1 MTKWK
6 RLRRRKERK
15 RTEELRGSKAEEK
28 PEEQTFRL
36 KQERERVEFE
46 KQLALTESEKTSGN
60 IQYSQETEKLDNT
73 KNSKPT
79 TILAQI
85 PRYAYLLAIFALLS
99 GVFFPLITPGIPF
112 DHVIQGVATLFLGL
126 AGGILLFKATTSDN
140 RRGILIAIGFA
151 LITICLVLVYHIK
164 ETFTSLYF

>member
-6 RLRRRKERK
+6 RLRKLREKK
-15 RTEELRGSKAEEK
+15 RFEAEVLRPKAEGEEVKQTEPEK
-28 PEEQTFRL
+28 IS
-36 KQERERVEFE
+36 K
-46 KQLALTESEKTSGN
+46 N
-60 IQYSQETEKLDNT
+60 IQQSQETEKLDNT

-85 PRYAYLLAIFALLS
+85 PQYAYLLAIFALLA
-99 GVFFPLITPGIPF
+99 GVFFPLITPGIPY
-112 DHVIQGVATLFLGL
+112 DYVIQGTATLFLGL

-151 LITICLVLVYHIK
+151 LIAICLVLIYHIQ
-164 ETFTSLYF
+164 EMFSSLYS

>member
-6 RLRRRKERK
+6 RLRKLREKK
-15 RTEELRGSKAEEK
+15 RFDAEVLRPKAEGEEVKQTEPEK
-28 PEEQTFRL
+28 ISENIQQS
-36 KQERERVEFE
+36 QEIE
-46 KQLALTESEKTSGN
+46 KLESTKTS
-60 IQYSQETEKLDNT
+60 NT
-73 KNSKPT
+73 T

-151 LITICLVLVYHIK
+151 LIAICLVSIYHIQ
-164 ETFTSLYF
+164 ETFSSLYF

>member
-6 RLRRRKERK
+6 RLRKLREKK
-15 RTEELRGSKAEEK
+15 RFEAEVLRPKAEV
-28 PEEQTFRL
+28 EEVKQTEP
-36 KQERERVEFE
+36 K
-46 KQLALTESEKTSGN
+46 KISEN
-60 IQYSQETEKLDNT
+60 IQQSQEIEKLDNT

-126 AGGILLFKATTSDN
+126 VGGILLFKATTSDN

-151 LITICLVLVYHIK
+151 LIAICLVLIYHIQ
-164 ETFTSLYF
+164 ESFSSLYF

>member
-6 RLRRRKERK
+6 RLRKLREKK
-15 RTEELRGSKAEEK
+15 RFDAEVLRPKAEREEVKQTEPEK
-28 PEEQTFRL
+28 IS
-36 KQERERVEFE
+36 K
-46 KQLALTESEKTSGN
+46 N
-60 IQYSQETEKLDNT
+60 IQQSQETEKLDNT

-99 GVFFPLITPGIPF
+99 SVFFPLITPGIPF
-112 DHVIQGVATLFLGL
+112 DYVIQGVATLFLGL
-126 AGGILLFKATTSDN
+126 AGGILLFKAVTSDN

-151 LITICLVLVYHIK
+151 LIAICLVSIYHTQ
-164 ETFTSLYF
+164 ETFSSLYF

>member
-6 RLRRRKERK
+6 RLRK
-15 RTEELRGSKAEEK
+15 LRGKKRFEAEVLRHKAEGEEVKQTK
-28 PEEQTFRL
+28 PEEI
-36 KQERERVEFE
+36 
-46 KQLALTESEKTSGN
+46 SEN
-60 IQYSQETEKLDNT
+60 IQQSQEIEKLDNT

-85 PRYAYLLAIFALLS
+85 PRYVYLLAIFALLS
-99 GVFFPLITPGIPF
+99 GVFFPLITPEMPF
-112 DHVIQGVATLFLGL
+112 DHVIQGTATLFLGL

-151 LITICLVLVYHIK
+151 LIAICLVLIYHIQK
-164 ETFTSLYF
+164 TFSSLYF

>member
-6 RLRRRKERK
+6 RLRKLREKK
-15 RTEELRGSKAEEK
+15 RFEAEVLRPKTEGEETKQTEPEKISVNIQQSQEIEK
-28 PEEQTFRL
+28 PEST
-36 KQERERVEFE
+36 K
-46 KQLALTESEKTSGN
+46 ASNTS
-60 IQYSQETEKLDNT
+60 
-73 KNSKPT
+73 

-85 PRYAYLLAIFALLS
+85 PRYAYLLAILALLS

-112 DHVIQGVATLFLGL
+112 DHVIQGTATLFLGL

-151 LITICLVLVYHIK
+151 LIVICLALIYHIQD
-164 ETFTSLYF
+164 TFSSLYF

>member
-6 RLRRRKERK
+6 RLRKLREKK
-15 RTEELRGSKAEEK
+15 RFEAEVLRPKAEGEEVKQTEPEK
-28 PEEQTFRL
+28 ISENIQQS
-36 KQERERVEFE
+36 QEIE
-46 KQLALTESEKTSGN
+46 KLESTKTS
-60 IQYSQETEKLDNT
+60 NT
-73 KNSKPT
+73 T

-126 AGGILLFKATTSDN
+126 AGGILLFKAVTSDN

-151 LITICLVLVYHIK
+151 LIAICLVSIYHIQ
-164 ETFTSLYF
+164 ESFSSLYF